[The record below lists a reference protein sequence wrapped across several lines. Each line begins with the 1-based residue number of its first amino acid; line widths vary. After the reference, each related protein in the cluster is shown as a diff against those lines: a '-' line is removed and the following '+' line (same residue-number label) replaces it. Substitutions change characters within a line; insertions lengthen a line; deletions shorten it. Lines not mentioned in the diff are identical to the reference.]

1 MVFPEKARKPC
12 TSVVWV
18 HYSTRKPHENKNFAS
33 FDSSHLPFRAKCYI
47 DPESS
52 VNVSN
57 HVLKLNGD
65 LDPGLSQGW

>member
-33 FDSSHLPFRAKCYI
+33 FYSCHLPFRAKRFI
-47 DPESS
+47 DPESRE
-52 VNVSN
+52 NVSN
-57 HVLKLNGD
+57 LVLKLNDD
-65 LDPGLSQGW
+65 LGLGSSPGW